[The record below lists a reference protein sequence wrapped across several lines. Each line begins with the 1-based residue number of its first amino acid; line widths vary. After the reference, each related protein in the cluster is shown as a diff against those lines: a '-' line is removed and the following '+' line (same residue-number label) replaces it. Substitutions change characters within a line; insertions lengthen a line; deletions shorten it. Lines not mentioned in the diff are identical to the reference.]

1 MATTA
6 STSSS
11 DLTKPPLPEIEFE
24 KLESEVDVAARQN
37 STSHQSI
44 HNDKDVLE
52 KEQDVHIDGSD
63 LGREISRIDTS
74 DYPSAFPLAM
84 ILVALACSVFLVA
97 LDTTIVATAIPRI
110 TDQFHSLDQ
119 VGWYGSGF
127 FLTIGSFQATW
138 GKLVRSDFI

>member
-1 MATTA
+1 MATALSSNPSA

-11 DLTKPPLPEIEFE
+11 ELSKPPLPENEHE
-24 KLESEVDVAARQN
+24 KQQPGVDV
-37 STSHQSI
+37 STHQHSGSRISI
-44 HNDKDVLE
+44 HNEKDILDEE
-52 KEQDVHIDGSD
+52 KDVHIDGSD

-84 ILVALACSVFLVA
+84 IVVALACSIFLVA
-97 LDTTIVATAIPRI
+97 LDMTIVATAIPRI

-127 FLTIGSFQATW
+127 FLTIGSFQAT
-138 GKLVRSDFI
+138 